1 MPLTFLST
9 ASMDSK
15 EKQTPVGAFGFV
27 RKKTE
32 AGVFAI
38 ASTGNSMLSSK
49 GMLSKSPPESATT
62 TGYKE

>member
-1 MPLTFLST
+1 
-9 ASMDSK
+9 MDSK

-38 ASTGNSMLSSK
+38 ASTGNSILSSK